1 MVLAPRTV
9 GFESGVELGGF
20 TRSFVVV
27 ENRSS
32 TEAVHF
38 DLEVQ
43 MAPGVTV
50 APLDTLLVEG
60 GRAASSLY
68 RSREDLDENAEPQ
81 PLAPNG
87 QRVFAV
93 TFAPTSREFLSGA
106 LSLSVET
113 LECGNRYGELA
124 RVLGHPD
131 GAVPDGPEDYIQA
144 EFPAQTLDLYTGAIE
159 PLDES
164 TLFSSAPALARVDEV
179 ENGTIFEQ
187 DIDAAY
193 IVFVPE
199 GYQFS
204 LVFDGLSADI
214 DLFLYELN
222 SDYELQEESLSTVHR
237 TLG

>member
-1 MVLAPRTV
+1 M
-9 GFESGVELGGF
+9 
-20 TRSFVVV
+20 
-27 ENRSS
+27 
-32 TEAVHF
+32 
-38 DLEVQ
+38 
-43 MAPGVTV
+43 
-50 APLDTLLVEG
+50 
-60 GRAASSLY
+60 
-68 RSREDLDENAEPQ
+68 
-81 PLAPNG
+81 
-87 QRVFAV
+87 
-93 TFAPTSREFLSGA
+93 
-106 LSLSVET
+106 SVET

-124 RVLGHPD
+124 RVLGNPD

-159 PLDES
+159 PLNEI

-187 DIDAAY
+187 DSMRPISSLC
-193 IVFVPE
+193 E

-222 SDYELQEESLSTVHR
+222 SDCELQGRDPIEVHR